1 LEEGV
6 MKLIPLAL
14 LLLALPAQANEL
26 CQRLIARQWG
36 AVNVADNRLANM
48 RMADWNDCLQGDSD
62 CSDMVELVTVAGNA
76 LVSICVER
84 SQFMES
90 CTNETMDVPEQAE
103 ASLLRQR
110 WTRSYLRIEQ
120 MRTAITAVA
129 GTKFDRSLDYCSIRH
144 ED

>member
-1 LEEGV
+1 
-6 MKLIPLAL
+6 
-14 LLLALPAQANEL
+14 
-26 CQRLIARQWG
+26 
-36 AVNVADNRLANM
+36 
-48 RMADWNDCLQGDSD
+48 
-62 CSDMVELVTVAGNA
+62 
-76 LVSICVER
+76 
-84 SQFMES
+84 MES